1 MTRLGVDYLNLYI
14 IHRFDLYIIH
24 RFDLYIIHRFDLYII
39 HRFDYSTPM
48 AETMEALDRLVRDG
62 RARALGASAMYG
74 YQLHNLQRVADEN
87 GWTRLSS
94 LQNHYNLLYRE
105 DERELIPVVRQYG
118 MSLTPYSP
126 LASGHLTRSTWD
138 SDSVR
143 STTDGTMRQK
153 YDRDREID
161 MPIVVL
167 EAFEGR
173 RRRPRVLARALGRG
187 GRLPRGALRRPRPRR
202 TARAPEREGARGD
215 GRSATAGTE
224 ERMTT
229 RAQSAAGNEVEDY
242 LASIPPT
249 ARPRLD
255 TARPRLDTARPRLDT
270 ARPALTGLTLADHAN
285 CALRQLGTEPSRAH
299 SDSPSRDSEQT
310 PGRFRTSSHRS

>member
-1 MTRLGVDYLNLYI
+1 
-14 IHRFDLYIIH
+14 
-24 RFDLYIIHRFDLYII
+24 
-39 HRFDYSTPM
+39 M

-105 DERELIPVVRQYG
+105 DERELIPVARQYG

-161 MPIVVL
+161 MPIVERVAHLAASHDVPMADVALAWHRSRGVETPIVVL
-167 EAFEGR
+167 EAYEGR

-202 TARAPEREGARGD
+202 TARAPGREGAHGD

-255 TARPRLDTARPRLDT
+255 TARP
-270 ARPALTGLTLADHAN
+270 ALTGLRLADHAN

-299 SDSPSRDSEQT
+299 SDSPSRDSEQN
-310 PGRFRTSSHRS
+310 PGRFRTSSHRSGARGRQLG

>member
-1 MTRLGVDYLNLYI
+1 
-14 IHRFDLYIIH
+14 
-24 RFDLYIIHRFDLYII
+24 
-39 HRFDYSTPM
+39 M

-229 RAQSAAGNEVEDY
+229 RAQSAAGNEGEDY
-242 LASIPPT
+242 LASIPP
-249 ARPRLD
+249 
-255 TARPRLDTARPRLDT
+255 TARPRLDT

>member
-1 MTRLGVDYLNLYI
+1 MTRLGVDYLN
-14 IHRFDLYIIH
+14 LYIIH

-74 YQLHNLQRVADEN
+74 YQ
-87 GWTRLSS
+87 

-255 TARPRLDTARPRLDT
+255 TARP
-270 ARPALTGLTLADHAN
+270 ALTGLTLADHAN

>member
-1 MTRLGVDYLNLYI
+1 MTRLGVDYLN
-14 IHRFDLYIIH
+14 
-24 RFDLYIIHRFDLYII
+24 LYIIHRFDLYII

-118 MSLTPYSP
+118 TSRKATSSAESSSENARTASSTLEGFEHDDRHVDLPIAIVL
-126 LASGHLTRSTWD
+126 LAHRP
-138 SDSVR
+138 V
-143 STTDGTMRQK
+143 
-153 YDRDREID
+153 
-161 MPIVVL
+161 
-167 EAFEGR
+167 R
-173 RRRPRVLARALGRG
+173 RRTDRVGVPGRSCEVARGERAVR
-187 GRLPRGALRRPRPRR
+187 REAHALRRPRPRR

-255 TARPRLDTARPRLDT
+255 TARP
-270 ARPALTGLTLADHAN
+270 ALTGLTLADHAN
-285 CALRQLGTEPSRAH
+285 CTLRQLGTEPSRAH

>member
-1 MTRLGVDYLNLYI
+1 LTRLGVDYLN
-14 IHRFDLYIIH
+14 
-24 RFDLYIIHRFDLYII
+24 LYIIHRFDLYII

-255 TARPRLDTARPRLDT
+255 TARPRLDTARP
-270 ARPALTGLTLADHAN
+270 ALTGLTLADHAN

>member
-1 MTRLGVDYLNLYI
+1 MTRLGVDYLN
-14 IHRFDLYIIH
+14 
-24 RFDLYIIHRFDLYII
+24 LYII

-118 MSLTPYSP
+118 MGLTPYSP

>member
-1 MTRLGVDYLNLYI
+1 
-14 IHRFDLYIIH
+14 
-24 RFDLYIIHRFDLYII
+24 
-39 HRFDYSTPM
+39 M
-48 AETMEALDRLVRDG
+48 AGTMEALDRLVRDG

>member
-1 MTRLGVDYLNLYI
+1 MTRLGVDYLN
-14 IHRFDLYIIH
+14 
-24 RFDLYIIHRFDLYII
+24 LYIIHRFDLYII

-173 RRRPRVLARALGRG
+173 RRRPRVLARALSRG

-255 TARPRLDTARPRLDT
+255 TARP
-270 ARPALTGLTLADHAN
+270 ALTGLTLADHAN

>member
-24 RFDLYIIHRFDLYII
+24 RFD
-39 HRFDYSTPM
+39 YSTPM
-48 AETMEALDRLVRDG
+48 AETME
-62 RARALGASAMYG
+62 ALGASAMYG

-143 STTDGTMRQK
+143 STTDGTMCQK

-161 MPIVVL
+161 MPIVVF

-173 RRRPRVLARALGRG
+173 RRRPRALVWT
-187 GRLPRGALRRPRPRR
+187 PHALVWTPH
-202 TARAPEREGARGD
+202 AP
-215 GRSATAGTE
+215 
-224 ERMTT
+224 
-229 RAQSAAGNEVEDY
+229 
-242 LASIPPT
+242 
-249 ARPRLD
+249 
-255 TARPRLDTARPRLDT
+255 
-270 ARPALTGLTLADHAN
+270 
-285 CALRQLGTEPSRAH
+285 PSRA
-299 SDSPSRDSEQT
+299 
-310 PGRFRTSSHRS
+310 